1 MHLYIAIIFLG
12 WVVGCS
18 HTSSTDSLESANW
31 LQKRTIVPNKDGKP
45 DEMDD
50 RLDFA
55 ELQKYKDYEEVK
67 KWIAYFTHNG
77 RRSFAGYME
86 RGQVYRPLIESILEQ
101 SELPKSL
108 YYLAMIES
116 GFVIRAASHKQAV
129 GVWQFI
135 PASAERF
142 GLLVN
147 PHVDERLDPI
157 RATWAA
163 TRYLKDLHNVF
174 QSWFLAFSA
183 YDTGERR
190 ILSAIMRKGT
200 RNYWQLT
207 RTDAFVDETQNYVPK
222 FIAAAI
228 VGENLAE
235 YGFEIVNRPIY
246 PDLQAMLFPPSIA
259 LRHIA
264 AEAGLSVEQIKA
276 INPQLLG
283 GTLPHAPEGYRLW
296 LPTSTTVDMAHIVE
310 RHKHDKVVAT
320 VSHSL
325 PSRPAAAQISLQDPP
340 PHKKHRRGRHHHR
353 KSHPTVHIAEK
364 KKRTNHKKLSHPQ
377 RAYAEY

>member
-1 MHLYIAIIFLG
+1 MQLYILIVLVG
-12 WVVGCS
+12 WFTACS
-18 HTSSTDSLESANW
+18 HTTPQEPSDGAW
-31 LQKRTIVPNKDGKP
+31 LRKGTFIQKDGKP

-50 RLDFA
+50 RLDFV
-55 ELQKYKDYEEVK
+55 ELQKYKDYTEVK
-67 KWIAYFTHNG
+67 KWIEYFTHNG
-77 RRSFAGYME
+77 RRSFAGYIE

-116 GFVIRAASHKQAV
+116 GFVIRAASNKQAV
-129 GVWQFI
+129 GIWQFI
-135 PASAERF
+135 PGSAERF
-142 GLLVN
+142 GLQIN
-147 PHVDERLDPI
+147 AHVDERLDPI

-207 RTDAFVDETQNYVPK
+207 RGSAFVDETQNYVPK
-222 FIAAAI
+222 FLAAAI
-228 VGENLAE
+228 IGENLAE
-235 YGFEIVNRPIY
+235 YGFEVKSRPAY
-246 PDLQAMLFPPSIA
+246 PQLQAVLFPAAIA

-264 AEAGLSVEQIKA
+264 EESGLSVEQLKT
-276 INPQLLG
+276 INPQLLSP
-283 GTLPHAPEGYRLW
+283 TLPHFQEGYRLW
-296 LPTSTTVDMAHIVE
+296 LPISTNVDMDRIEALHQQERKIVSTF
-310 RHKHDKVVAT
+310 RAKTKASALARLST
-320 VSHSL
+320 
-325 PSRPAAAQISLQDPP
+325 PKAA
-340 PHKKHRRGRHHHR
+340 RGRNPLHRSHHR
-353 KSHPTVHIAEK
+353 KNHLMQVAVK
-364 KKRTNHKKLSHPQ
+364 KKRNHKKTLPQ